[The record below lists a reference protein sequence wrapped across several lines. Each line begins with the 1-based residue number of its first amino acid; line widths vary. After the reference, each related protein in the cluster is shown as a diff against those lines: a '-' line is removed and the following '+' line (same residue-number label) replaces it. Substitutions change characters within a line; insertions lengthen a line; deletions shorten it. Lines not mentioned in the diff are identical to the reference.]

1 VFLCE
6 TFCRQPWARSQWP
19 KSSIAG
25 GIASIATL
33 LKPASQLAEGCPLA
47 RKLEKDARSAP
58 AEAKKLVDEIEILS
72 KTAEDFEQIV
82 RDVDSQEEV

>member
-1 VFLCE
+1 
-6 TFCRQPWARSQWP
+6 
-19 KSSIAG
+19 
-25 GIASIATL
+25 
-33 LKPASQLAEGCPLA
+33 LAEGCPLA